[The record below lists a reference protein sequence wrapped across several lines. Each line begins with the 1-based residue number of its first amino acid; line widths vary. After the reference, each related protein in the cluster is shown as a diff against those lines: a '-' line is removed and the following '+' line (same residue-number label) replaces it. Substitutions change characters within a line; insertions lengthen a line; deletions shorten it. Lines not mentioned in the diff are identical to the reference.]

1 MKNVEVLD
9 FQPKLM
15 DFKEEIVMGLRKFPK
30 QTDPKLLYDE
40 AGSRL
45 FEQITALPEYYPTRT
60 ELKIMSE
67 FRHSISDRIGKDAS
81 ILEFGSGSHKK
92 ISLLLESLQEPA
104 AYIPVDI
111 SKSILK
117 ESVNHLSQ
125 RFPKLMIKGICT
137 DYTKPFQLPIELRK
151 AKKRVVFFP
160 GSTYGNFEPLVG
172 QNFLKRTAKLLQKG
186 DGLLIGVDTKKEQ
199 RILEDAYNDSQNIT
213 AEFNLNLLK
222 RINREHSADF
232 NLDTFRHHAL
242 FNEEIGRIEMHLI
255 STIQQRVSID
265 REIFHFKEGESIH
278 TENSYKYEPGQFKKI
293 TEQCGFKQEAVWL
306 DHKKHFSIHY
316 FTVQ

>member
-15 DFKEEIVMGLRKFPK
+15 DFKEEIVMGLRKDPK

-40 AGSRL
+40 AGSQL
-45 FEQITALPEYYPTRT
+45 FEQITVLPEYYPTRT
-60 ELKIMSE
+60 ELKIMKEYSCLISE
-67 FRHSISDRIGKDAS
+67 MIGKDTS
-81 ILEFGSGSHKK
+81 ILEFGSGSHTK
-92 ISLLLESLQEPA
+92 ISLLLENLQEPA

-111 SKSILK
+111 SKSILE
-117 ESVNHLSQ
+117 ESVNHLSH

-137 DYTKPFQLPIELRK
+137 DYTKPFQLPIEVRK

-172 QNFLKRTAKLLQKG
+172 QNFLKRTSKLLQKG
-186 DGLLIGVDTKKEQ
+186 DGLLIGVDTKKELP
-199 RILEDAYNDSQNIT
+199 ILEDAYNDSQNVT

-232 NLDTFRHHAL
+232 KLDTFRHHA
-242 FNEEIGRIEMHLI
+242 FYNEEIGRIEMHLI
-255 STIQQRVSID
+255 STVDQKVSID
-265 REIFHFKEGESIH
+265 EDIFHFREGESIH
-278 TENSYKYEPGQFKKI
+278 TENSYKYEPEEFKKI
-293 TEQCGFKQEAVWL
+293 TEQCGFKREAVWL
-306 DHKKHFSIHY
+306 DEKGHFSIHY
-316 FTVQ
+316 FTVK